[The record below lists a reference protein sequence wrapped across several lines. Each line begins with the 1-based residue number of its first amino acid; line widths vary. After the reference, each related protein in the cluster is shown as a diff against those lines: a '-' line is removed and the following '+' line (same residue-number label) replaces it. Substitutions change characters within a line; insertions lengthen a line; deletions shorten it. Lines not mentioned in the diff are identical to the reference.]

1 MILSFFVFVFIL
13 YSLMNLVITPERNF
27 TATNDNSL
35 PLDPMTFK
43 MQLIKN
49 TLMCIVD
56 EDDETYSDKLISFA
70 KQYDK
75 INEEI
80 TFHNI
85 YDNAVTEKDKSLI
98 YICRNKVYYLLI
110 KNKKYIREKKLSWK
124 ALKINDILK
133 YYKMMDNNRNV
144 SNK

>member
-1 MILSFFVFVFIL
+1 MTSRFFVFVFIL

-80 TFHNI
+80 TFRNI
-85 YDNAVTEKDKSLI
+85 YDNALTEKDKSLI

-133 YYKMMDNNRNV
+133 YYEMMDNNRNV
-144 SNK
+144 SN

>member
-1 MILSFFVFVFIL
+1 MTSRFFVFVFIL

-80 TFHNI
+80 TFRNI
-85 YDNAVTEKDKSLI
+85 YDNALTEKDKSLI

-144 SNK
+144 SN

>member
-1 MILSFFVFVFIL
+1 MTSRFFVFVFIL

-80 TFHNI
+80 TFRDI
-85 YDNAVTEKDKSLI
+85 YDNALTEKDKSLI

-133 YYKMMDNNRNV
+133 YYEMMDNNRNV
-144 SNK
+144 SN

>member
-1 MILSFFVFVFIL
+1 MTSRFFVFVFIL

-27 TATNDNSL
+27 TATNVTSL

-80 TFHNI
+80 TFRDI
-85 YDNAVTEKDKSLI
+85 YDNALTEKDKSLI

-133 YYKMMDNNRNV
+133 YYEMMDNNRNV
-144 SNK
+144 SN

>member
-1 MILSFFVFVFIL
+1 MTSRFFVFVFIL

-27 TATNDNSL
+27 TATNVTSL

-80 TFHNI
+80 TFREI
-85 YDNAVTEKDKSLI
+85 YNNAVTEKDKSLI

-133 YYKMMDNNRNV
+133 YYEMMDNNRNV
-144 SNK
+144 SN

>member
-1 MILSFFVFVFIL
+1 MTSRFFVFVFIL

-27 TATNDNSL
+27 TATNVTSL

-80 TFHNI
+80 TFRNI
-85 YDNAVTEKDKSLI
+85 YDNALTEKDKSLI

-144 SNK
+144 SN

>member
-27 TATNDNSL
+27 AATNVTSL

-80 TFHNI
+80 TFRNI
-85 YDNAVTEKDKSLI
+85 YDNALTEKDKSLI

-133 YYKMMDNNRNV
+133 YYEMMDNNRNV
-144 SNK
+144 SN

>member
-1 MILSFFVFVFIL
+1 MTSRFFVFVFIL

-27 TATNDNSL
+27 TATNDNYL
-35 PLDPMTFK
+35 PLDPMTFN

-80 TFHNI
+80 TFRNI
-85 YDNAVTEKDKSLI
+85 YDNALTEKDKSLI

-133 YYKMMDNNRNV
+133 YYKMMDNHRNV
-144 SNK
+144 SN

>member
-1 MILSFFVFVFIL
+1 MTSRFFVFVFIL

-80 TFHNI
+80 TFGDI
-85 YDNAVTEKDKSLI
+85 YNNAVTEKDKSLV
-98 YICRNKVYYLLI
+98 YICRNKIYYLLV

-133 YYKMMDNNRNV
+133 YYEMMDNNRNV
-144 SNK
+144 SN

>member
-13 YSLMNLVITPERNF
+13 YSLMNLIITPERNF
-27 TATNDNSL
+27 AATNVTSL

-80 TFHNI
+80 TFRNI
-85 YDNAVTEKDKSLI
+85 YDNALTEKDKSLI

-133 YYKMMDNNRNV
+133 YYEMMDNKRNV
-144 SNK
+144 SN

>member
-1 MILSFFVFVFIL
+1 MISRFFVFVFIL

-27 TATNDNSL
+27 TATNVTSL

-80 TFHNI
+80 TFRNI
-85 YDNAVTEKDKSLI
+85 YDNALTEKDKSLI

-144 SNK
+144 SN

>member
-27 TATNDNSL
+27 AATNVTSL

-80 TFHNI
+80 TFRNI

-133 YYKMMDNNRNV
+133 YYEMMDNNRNV
-144 SNK
+144 SN

>member
-27 TATNDNSL
+27 TATNVTSL

-80 TFHNI
+80 TFRNI
-85 YDNAVTEKDKSLI
+85 YDNALTEKDKSLI

-133 YYKMMDNNRNV
+133 YYEKMDNNRNV
-144 SNK
+144 SN

>member
-1 MILSFFVFVFIL
+1 MISRFFVFVFIL

-27 TATNDNSL
+27 AATNVTSL

-80 TFHNI
+80 TFRNI
-85 YDNAVTEKDKSLI
+85 YDNALTEKDKSLI

-133 YYKMMDNNRNV
+133 YYEMMDNNRNV
-144 SNK
+144 SN

>member
-80 TFHNI
+80 TFRNI
-85 YDNAVTEKDKSLI
+85 YDNALTEKDKSLI

-144 SNK
+144 SN

>member
-56 EDDETYSDKLISFA
+56 EDDETYSDKFISFA

-80 TFHNI
+80 TFRNI
-85 YDNAVTEKDKSLI
+85 YDNALTEKDKSLI

-133 YYKMMDNNRNV
+133 YYEMMDNNRNV
-144 SNK
+144 SN

>member
-27 TATNDNSL
+27 AATNFTSL

-80 TFHNI
+80 TFRNI
-85 YDNAVTEKDKSLI
+85 YDNALTEKDKSLI

-133 YYKMMDNNRNV
+133 YYEMMDNNRNV
-144 SNK
+144 SN

>member
-27 TATNDNSL
+27 TATYVTSL

-80 TFHNI
+80 TVRDI
-85 YDNAVTEKDKSLI
+85 YDNALTEKDKSLI

-124 ALKINDILK
+124 ALKINGILK
-133 YYKMMDNNRNV
+133 YYEMMDNNRNV
-144 SNK
+144 SN

>member
-27 TATNDNSL
+27 ASTNFTSL

-43 MQLIKN
+43 IQLIKN

-80 TFHNI
+80 TVRDI

-144 SNK
+144 SN

>member
-1 MILSFFVFVFIL
+1 MISRFFVFVFIL

-27 TATNDNSL
+27 TATNVTSL

-80 TFHNI
+80 TFRDI
-85 YDNAVTEKDKSLI
+85 YNNAVTEKDKSLI

-124 ALKINDILK
+124 ALKINGILK
-133 YYKMMDNNRNV
+133 YYEMMDNNRNV
-144 SNK
+144 SN

>member
-1 MILSFFVFVFIL
+1 MTSRFFVFVFIL

-27 TATNDNSL
+27 TATNVTSL

-80 TFHNI
+80 TFRNI
-85 YDNAVTEKDKSLI
+85 YDNALTEKDKSLI

-133 YYKMMDNNRNV
+133 YYEMMDNNRNV
-144 SNK
+144 SN

>member
-1 MILSFFVFVFIL
+1 MTSRFFVFVFIL

-27 TATNDNSL
+27 AATNVTSL

-80 TFHNI
+80 TFRNI
-85 YDNAVTEKDKSLI
+85 YDNALTEKDKSLI

-144 SNK
+144 SN

>member
-80 TFHNI
+80 TVRDI
-85 YDNAVTEKDKSLI
+85 YDNALTEKDKSLI

-133 YYKMMDNNRNV
+133 YYEMMDNNRNV
-144 SNK
+144 SN

>member
-27 TATNDNSL
+27 AATNVTSL

-80 TFHNI
+80 TFRNI
-85 YDNAVTEKDKSLI
+85 YDNAMTEKDKSLI

-133 YYKMMDNNRNV
+133 YYEMMDNNRNV
-144 SNK
+144 SN

>member
-80 TFHNI
+80 TFRNI
-85 YDNAVTEKDKSLI
+85 YDNAMTEKDKSLI

-133 YYKMMDNNRNV
+133 YYEMMDNNRNV
-144 SNK
+144 SN

>member
-80 TFHNI
+80 TFRNI
-85 YDNAVTEKDKSLI
+85 YDNALTEKDKSLI

-133 YYKMMDNNRNV
+133 YYEMMDNNRNL
-144 SNK
+144 SN

>member
-1 MILSFFVFVFIL
+1 MTSRFFVFVFIL

-27 TATNDNSL
+27 TATNDNYL
-35 PLDPMTFK
+35 PLDPMTFN

-80 TFHNI
+80 TFRDI

-133 YYKMMDNNRNV
+133 YYEMMDNNRNV
-144 SNK
+144 SN

>member
-1 MILSFFVFVFIL
+1 MILSFFAFVFIL

-27 TATNDNSL
+27 AATNVTSL

-80 TFHNI
+80 TFRNI

-124 ALKINDILK
+124 ALKINDIRK
-133 YYKMMDNNRNV
+133 YYEMMDNNRNV
-144 SNK
+144 SN

>member
-27 TATNDNSL
+27 AAINVTSL

-80 TFHNI
+80 TFRNI
-85 YDNAVTEKDKSLI
+85 YDNALTEKDKSLI

-133 YYKMMDNNRNV
+133 YYEMMDNNRNV
-144 SNK
+144 SN

>member
-27 TATNDNSL
+27 TATNVTSL

-80 TFHNI
+80 TFRNI
-85 YDNAVTEKDKSLI
+85 YDNALTEKDKSLI

-133 YYKMMDNNRNV
+133 YYEMMDNNRNV
-144 SNK
+144 SN

>member
-27 TATNDNSL
+27 AATNVISL

-80 TFHNI
+80 TFRNI
-85 YDNAVTEKDKSLI
+85 YDNALTEKDKSLI

-133 YYKMMDNNRNV
+133 YYEMMDNNRNV
-144 SNK
+144 SN

>member
-27 TATNDNSL
+27 AATNVTSL

-49 TLMCIVD
+49 IVD

-80 TFHNI
+80 TFRNI

-133 YYKMMDNNRNV
+133 YYEMMDNKRNV
-144 SNK
+144 SN

>member
-1 MILSFFVFVFIL
+1 MTSRFFVFVFIL

-27 TATNDNSL
+27 AATNVTSL

-80 TFHNI
+80 TFRNI
-85 YDNAVTEKDKSLI
+85 YDNALTEKDKSLI

-133 YYKMMDNNRNV
+133 YYEMMDNNRNV
-144 SNK
+144 SN

>member
-1 MILSFFVFVFIL
+1 MISRFFVFVFIL

-27 TATNDNSL
+27 TATNVTSL

-80 TFHNI
+80 TFRNI
-85 YDNAVTEKDKSLI
+85 YDNALTEKDKSLI

-133 YYKMMDNNRNV
+133 YYEMMDNNRNV
-144 SNK
+144 SN

>member
-1 MILSFFVFVFIL
+1 MISRFFVFVFIL

-27 TATNDNSL
+27 TATNVTSL

-80 TFHNI
+80 TFREI
-85 YDNAVTEKDKSLI
+85 YNNAVTEKDKSLI

-133 YYKMMDNNRNV
+133 YYEMMDNNRNV
-144 SNK
+144 SN

>member
-1 MILSFFVFVFIL
+1 MISRFFVFVFIL

-27 TATNDNSL
+27 AATNVTSL

-80 TFHNI
+80 TFRNI
-85 YDNAVTEKDKSLI
+85 YDNALTEKDKSLI

-110 KNKKYIREKKLSWK
+110 KNKKYIRKKKLSWK

-133 YYKMMDNNRNV
+133 YYEMMDNNRNV
-144 SNK
+144 SN

>member
-27 TATNDNSL
+27 AATNVTSL

-56 EDDETYSDKLISFA
+56 EDDETYSDNLISFA

-80 TFHNI
+80 TFRNI
-85 YDNAVTEKDKSLI
+85 YDNALTEKDKSLI

-110 KNKKYIREKKLSWK
+110 KNKKYIRKKKLSWK

-133 YYKMMDNNRNV
+133 YYEMMDNNRNV
-144 SNK
+144 SN

>member
-1 MILSFFVFVFIL
+1 MISRFFVFVFIL

-80 TFHNI
+80 TFRNI
-85 YDNAVTEKDKSLI
+85 YDNALTEKDKSLI

-133 YYKMMDNNRNV
+133 YYEMMDNNRNV
-144 SNK
+144 SN

>member
-27 TATNDNSL
+27 AATNVTSL

-80 TFHNI
+80 TVRDI
-85 YDNAVTEKDKSLI
+85 YDNAVTEKDKCLI

-133 YYKMMDNNRNV
+133 YYEMMDNNRNV
-144 SNK
+144 SN

>member
-1 MILSFFVFVFIL
+1 MISRFFVFVFIL
-13 YSLMNLVITPERNF
+13 YSLMNLVISLERNF
-27 TATNDNSL
+27 TATNVTSL

-80 TFHNI
+80 TFRNI
-85 YDNAVTEKDKSLI
+85 YDNALTEKDKSLI

-133 YYKMMDNNRNV
+133 YYEMMDNNRNV
-144 SNK
+144 SN